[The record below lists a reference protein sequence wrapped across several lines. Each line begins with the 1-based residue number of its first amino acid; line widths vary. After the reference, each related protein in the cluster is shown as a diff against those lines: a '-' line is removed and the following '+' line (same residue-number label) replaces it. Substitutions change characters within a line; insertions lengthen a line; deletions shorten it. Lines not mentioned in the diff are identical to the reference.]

1 MEIAKEKKKLKI
13 IYQKYYEEK
22 SNLELNKAINNEK
35 ITKLNNEV
43 IFLKNENEND
53 FSIFSPH
60 ELENENEERIK
71 TITNNIIELENDNSV
86 LNEKLDYLEKMLLT
100 LENVLSESFLK
111 CEKDKSDILSM
122 NENDRKRIA
131 RELHDTTIQNLVHL
145 IHKIEIASKYMEEDI
160 IKARLELASISKT
173 LKETIGGVRELVYDL
188 RPMTFDDLGFE
199 TTLKT
204 YLHNVTANLD
214 IDISCSINF
223 NSKKFNDLFLL
234 TLFRIIQECV
244 NNAIKHS
251 QCKTIK
257 LELNQ
262 IDDMLSLIIEDD
274 GIGLDS
280 KELNEN
286 NKHFGIKIVKERV
299 SLISG
304 VCDFICKKGKG
315 LAVEIRV
322 PIQVME
328 GE

>member
-1 MEIAKEKKKLKI
+1 MEIAKERKKLKI

-22 SNLELNKAINNEK
+22 SKLELSKSINDEK
-35 ITKLNNEV
+35 ISKLNNEV
-43 IFLKNENEND
+43 LSLKNMNEND

-60 ELENENEERIK
+60 VSENENKDQIK
-71 TITNNIIELENDNSV
+71 IITNKIIDLENDNNI
-86 LNEKLDYLEKMLLT
+86 LNEKLDYLDKMLVT

-111 CEKDKSDILSM
+111 CEKDKADILSM
-122 NENDRKRIA
+122 NENDRQRIA
-131 RELHDTTIQNLVHL
+131 RELHDITIQNLVYL
-145 IHKIEIASKYMEEDI
+145 IHKIEIASKYMEEDV
-160 IKARLELASISKT
+160 IKARLELASVSKT

-214 IDISCSINF
+214 INISCSINF
-223 NSKKFNDLFLL
+223 NDKKFNDLFLL
-234 TLFRIIQECV
+234 TLFRIIQECI
-244 NNAIKHS
+244 NNAIRHS
-251 QCKTIK
+251 QCKSIK
-257 LELNQ
+257 LEINQ
-262 IDDMLSLIIEDD
+262 KEDVLSLLIEDD
-274 GIGLDS
+274 GIGLDTS
-280 KELNEN
+280 VLNEN

>member
-1 MEIAKEKKKLKI
+1 MEIAKERKKLKI

-22 SNLELNKAINNEK
+22 SKLELSKSINDEK
-35 ITKLNNEV
+35 ISKLNNEV
-43 IFLKNENEND
+43 LSLKNMNEND

-60 ELENENEERIK
+60 VSENENKDQIK
-71 TITNNIIELENDNSV
+71 IITNKIIDLENDNNI
-86 LNEKLDYLEKMLLT
+86 LNEKLDYLDKMLVT

-111 CEKDKSDILSM
+111 CEKDKADILSM
-122 NENDRKRIA
+122 NENDRQRIA
-131 RELHDTTIQNLVHL
+131 RELHDITIQNLVYL
-145 IHKIEIASKYMEEDI
+145 IHKIEIASKYMEEDV
-160 IKARLELASISKT
+160 IKARLELASVSKT

-214 IDISCSINF
+214 INISCSINF
-223 NSKKFNDLFLL
+223 NDKKFNDLFLL
-234 TLFRIIQECV
+234 TLFRIIQECI
-244 NNAIKHS
+244 NNAIRHS
-251 QCKTIK
+251 QCKSIK
-257 LELNQ
+257 LEINQ
-262 IDDMLSLIIEDD
+262 KEDVLSLLIEDD
-274 GIGLDS
+274 GIGLDTS
-280 KELNEN
+280 VLNEN

-328 GE
+328 GK

>member
-22 SNLELNKAINNEK
+22 SNLELSKTLNSEK
-35 ITKLNNEV
+35 ISKLNNEV
-43 IFLKNENEND
+43 ISLKNENEND
-53 FSIFSPH
+53 FSIFSPYD
-60 ELENENEERIK
+60 LENENEKRIE
-71 TITNNIIELENDNSV
+71 TITNSIINLENDNSI

-100 LENVLSESFLK
+100 LESVLSESFLK

-122 NENDRKRIA
+122 NENDRQRIA

-145 IHKIEIASKYMEEDI
+145 IHKIEIASKYMEEDV
-160 IKARLELASISKT
+160 IKARLELATVSKI
-173 LKETIGGVRELVYDL
+173 LKDTIGGVRELVYDL

-214 IDISCSINF
+214 IDVSCSINF
-223 NSKKFNDLFLL
+223 NDKKFNDLFLL

-244 NNAIKHS
+244 NNAIRHS

-257 LELNQ
+257 LELSQ
-262 IDDMLSLIIEDD
+262 IDDILSLIIEDD
-274 GIGLDS
+274 GVGLDS
-280 KELNEN
+280 SILNEN
-286 NKHFGIKIVKERV
+286 SKHFGIKIVKERV

-322 PIQVME
+322 PIK
-328 GE
+328 